1 MIRVITLL
9 LQTRNAKSRFL
20 QYQKEGCDMLLK
32 RAVVLTGMFLVSLSS
47 FASYLIIG
55 TSTQGLH
62 FVQPRQTV
70 SDSDFTLSEIST
82 SETLL
87 ESNTVMDVPSSS
99 SLSCEKSAEKDSEK
113 AQGVQSNTEMGV
125 DEDDMTEDAKTVM
138 IDEKIALENTVE
150 NTPVTSNPEDVSTV
164 VLKHVVQKD
173 ECLSLIAAKYGC
185 TVEQLLTVNTI
196 SDLNVIYT
204 GRVIAIP

>member
-1 MIRVITLL
+1 
-9 LQTRNAKSRFL
+9 
-20 QYQKEGCDMLLK
+20 
-32 RAVVLTGMFLVSLSS
+32 
-47 FASYLIIG
+47 
-55 TSTQGLH
+55 
-62 FVQPRQTV
+62 
-70 SDSDFTLSEIST
+70 
-82 SETLL
+82 
-87 ESNTVMDVPSSS
+87 
-99 SLSCEKSAEKDSEK
+99 
-113 AQGVQSNTEMGV
+113 
-125 DEDDMTEDAKTVM
+125 MTEDAKTVM

>member
-1 MIRVITLL
+1 MMRVTTLL
-9 LQTRNAKSRFL
+9 LQTRNVKSRFL

-47 FASYLIIG
+47 FAFYLII
-55 TSTQGLH
+55 SISAQRLR
-62 FVQPRQTV
+62 FVQLRQTV
-70 SDSDFTLSEIST
+70 SDSEFTLSEIST

-87 ESNTVMDVPSSS
+87 ESNTVMDAPFSS
-99 SLSCEKSAEKDSEK
+99 SLSCKKFAEKDSKK

-150 NTPVTSNPEDVSTV
+150 NTPVTSDLEDVSAV

-185 TVEQLLTVNTI
+185 TVEQLLTVNI
-196 SDLNVIYT
+196 LSDPNVIYT